1 MANPQL
7 SVVIPAYNEERVIRG
22 TVEAV
27 DRYLN
32 TSRVTHDILV
42 VDDGSTDRTVE
53 IARALTRE
61 FPSVR
66 LLQSG
71 HAGKGGAVK
80 RGMLEAAGATILF
93 MDADHSTRIEEWQHF
108 APWVRDGYEV
118 VVGSRKMAGA
128 QVTVH
133 QPPLREA
140 MGKAF
145 TWCTNTMLTTRVT
158 DITCG
163 FKCFQ
168 AEAAHRIFGLQR
180 MTGWGFDAE
189 ILFIARRMGYR
200 LKEVPVVWADDA
212 ATKVRLAA
220 DALRSLT
227 ELFQIRLGAWR
238 GWYPLRRE
246 GT

>member
-27 DRYLN
+27 DRYLK
-32 TSRVTHDILV
+32 TSRVAHEILV
-42 VDDGSTDRTVE
+42 VDDGSMDRTVE
-53 IARALTRE
+53 IAQALTRE
-61 FPSVR
+61 IPSVR

-71 HAGKGGAVK
+71 HTGKGGAVK
-80 RGMLEAAGATILF
+80 RGMLEATGAAILF
-93 MDADHSTRIEEWQHF
+93 MDADHSTRIEEWQHL

-145 TWCTNTMLTTRVT
+145 TWCTNTMLATRVT

-168 AEAAHRIFGLQR
+168 AEAARRIFSLQR

-189 ILFIARRMGYR
+189 ILFITRRMGYR

-220 DALRSLT
+220 DALRSLQ

>member
-7 SVVIPAYNEERVIRG
+7 SVVIPAYNEASVIRE

-27 DRYLN
+27 ERHLN
-32 TSRVTHDILV
+32 ASRITREILV

-53 IARALTRE
+53 IVRALIRE
-61 FPSVR
+61 LPSVR

-80 RGMLEAAGATILF
+80 RGMLEATGAAILF
-93 MDADHSTRIEEWQHF
+93 MDADHSTRIQEWEHF

-118 VVGSRKMAGA
+118 IIGSRRMAGA
-128 QVTVH
+128 QVKVH

-140 MGKAF
+140 MGKVF
-145 TWCTNTMLTTRVT
+145 TWVTNTMLTTQVT

-212 ATKVRLAA
+212 ATKVRLTT
-220 DALRSLT
+220 DALRSLK
-227 ELFQIRLGAWR
+227 ELFQIRLGAWL
-238 GWYPLRRE
+238 GWYPRRRE